1 MKLRPVLSILAF
13 FSLYNIL
20 VYYIGWN
27 VWIWGS
33 TFFHWEHPI
42 LFSLIVAVIAYSYIL
57 GRLSKGLSFLSI
69 IGSYWFA
76 VVQYVLLLLPICN
89 LTVFLLKWSPL
100 SEEAAIIWTGNVTL
114 FIFLL
119 LMALGTFNAYSP
131 VIRSYEISI
140 PKRGNHHK
148 ELKIAVASDM
158 HFGKLSG
165 RAHASRLVKTV
176 ERIKPDLILLPG
188 DIIDDDPKQFV
199 RKQMGGILKRMRA
212 PLGIYGVLGNHEY
225 YGREIPAFLE
235 EMKKLDI
242 HILLD
247 EVWKVGDS
255 FYILGRKDRT
265 DSKRKSIKDLA
276 ENLDHNL
283 PIIAMDHQPTQLQ
296 EAEESG
302 IDLILSG
309 HTHRGQM
316 MPNHLI
322 TKRMFELDWGYLQK
336 NSLHAIVSSGFGFWG
351 PPIRIGSRSEVVEI
365 KISFLQEDKV

>member
-1 MKLRPVLSILAF
+1 MKLRPVLSIIAF

-42 LFSLIVAVIAYSYIL
+42 LFSLIIAVIAYSYIL

-76 VVQYVLLLLPICN
+76 VVQYGLLLLPICN

-165 RAHASRLVKTV
+165 RAHVSRLVKTV

-242 HILLD
+242 HILMD

-255 FYILGRKDRT
+255 FYILGRKDKT

-316 MPNHLI
+316 LPNHLI